1 MSMHPDRNY
10 FQIYK
15 GDCDVFI
22 ETGTFQG
29 AGITLAIEA
38 GFTEIHSIDIKP
50 QIPSN
55 YQHGLENIHL
65 YIGDSAE
72 VLEGLLPK
80 LKGRKIMFWLDAHSQ
95 IMEGEEENFPLL
107 RELLVIRE
115 SKLKNATF
123 LIDDF
128 LYMTHPDI
136 TGYTKET
143 ILHVFGTINPN
154 YKITY
159 LPNPIKNNIL
169 LAKI

>member
-38 GFTEIHSIDIKP
+38 GFTEIHSIDIKH
-50 QIPSN
+50 QIPSS
-55 YQHGLENIHL
+55 YQHELENIHL
-65 YIGDSAE
+65 YIGDSAD
-72 VLEGLLPK
+72 VLNRILPK

-95 IMEGEEENFPLL
+95 MMEGEEDNYPLM
-107 RELLVIRE
+107 RELDTICLEVQT
-115 SKLKNATF
+115 ATI
-123 LIDDF
+123 LIDDY
-128 LYMTHPDI
+128 LYMTHPDV
-136 TGYTKET
+136 TGFSNSMIRAE
-143 ILHVFGTINPN
+143 IFNMNPVAE
-154 YKITY
+154 ITY